1 MKKTT
6 KIRGTL
12 LTAFMAAA
20 LVVNA
25 CGSEKKAEETS
36 SEEAAVI
43 EVSVSSPQVM
53 TLSTQS
59 RYIGT
64 VEADSTVNVMAK
76 VSAEVLTKNFEIG
89 DHVNEGDLLF
99 TMDDTLA
106 QITLSQAQAGLSSAQ
121 AGLCAAQAGYN
132 AQTATYLA
140 AEAQNGVT
148 HASAEET
155 LGTMDTTEQQMRAA
169 LETAEAKLTQ
179 AKLAAGT
186 ATESYYNAE
195 TALDKA
201 LDKYHDNKPGY
212 DRDMIDKLELAE
224 LTAHNQALSAAENYN
239 MALDAYNLAKQQLD
253 DYLEYTQNTIALS
266 AEAQI
271 VGADQQLAASAAQ
284 LEASAATIQ
293 TSRAAVATAEC
304 GVRNAETALDYYT
317 VLSPVSGTITA
328 INVSEYNM
336 AAPSVAAYT
345 IQTDAPGKVVFYVAE
360 KTMQEMSLGNTAIM
374 EHDGTEFTG
383 KVVAISDVLDA
394 GTGLYKVE
402 VQADNNS
409 LLPPTGSSVNILT
422 VARQS
427 NNVLTVPENSIYYD
441 GEQPYVYIQ
450 DGNTAKRRDI
460 TTGLMEDGN
469 VEVIEGL
476 ISDDKVI
483 VSWNSNMK
491 DGAGIKVK

>member
-1 MKKTT
+1 MKKST

-76 VSAEVLTKNFEIG
+76 VSAEVLTKNFEVG

-106 QITLSQAQAGLSSAQ
+106 QITLSQAQAGLASAQ
-121 AGLCAAQAGYN
+121 AGLSAAQAGYN
-132 AQTATYLA
+132 AQSATYIA

-148 HASAEET
+148 HASADET
-155 LGTMDTTEQQMRAA
+155 LGTMDTTEQKMRLA
-169 LETAEAKLTQ
+169 LESAEAQLTQ
-179 AKLAAGT
+179 AGLAAGT
-186 ATESYYNAE
+186 ATENYYNAE
-195 TALDKA
+195 TTLDKA

-212 DRDMIDKLELAE
+212 DKDMIDKLELAE
-224 LTAHNQALSAAENYN
+224 LTAHNQALSAAEAYN
-239 MALDAYNLAKQQLD
+239 TALESYNLAKQQLE
-253 DYLEYTQNTIALS
+253 DYLAYTKNTVELS

-271 VGADQQLAASAAQ
+271 IGADQQLAASAAQ
-284 LEASAATIQ
+284 LDASAAAIQ

-304 GVRNAETALDYYT
+304 GVRNAETALEYYT
-317 VLSPVSGTITA
+317 VLSPVSGTITS
-328 INVSEYNM
+328 INVSEHNM
-336 AAPSVAAYT
+336 SAPTVAAYT

-360 KTMQEMSLGNTAIM
+360 KTMLEMSLGNTALM
-374 EHDGTEFTG
+374 DHDGVEFTG
-383 KVVAISDVLDA
+383 KIVSISDVIDA
-394 GTGLYKVE
+394 GTGLYKIE
-402 VQADNNS
+402 VQADDNS
-409 LLPPTGSSVNILT
+409 KLPSNGSSVNILT

-427 NNVLTVPENSIYYD
+427 KNVLTVPENSIYYD
-441 GEQPYVYIQ
+441 GEQAYVYVQ
-450 DGNTAKRRDI
+450 DGDKAKRSDI

-469 VEVIEGL
+469 VEVTEGL
-476 ISDDKVI
+476 ISDDNVI
-483 VSWNSNMK
+483 ISWNSNMK